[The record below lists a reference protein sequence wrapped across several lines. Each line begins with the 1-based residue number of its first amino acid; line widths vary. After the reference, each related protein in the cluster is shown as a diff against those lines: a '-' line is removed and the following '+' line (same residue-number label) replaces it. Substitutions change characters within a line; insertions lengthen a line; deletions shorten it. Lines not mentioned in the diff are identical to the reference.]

1 MLLSPVLVGLAL
13 PFAPQDAR
21 PGVDWPSFR
30 GPRASGIA
38 EGFPTVTE
46 WDVESGK
53 NVLWRVEVPGL
64 AHSSPVIHGDRIFLT
79 TAVPKEAGEPELL
92 VGLYG
97 SIEPVRDE
105 GEQSFRVLCFD
116 KATGKELWSRT
127 AFEGE
132 PRYPRHPK
140 GSYAASSPATDG
152 KRVVAFFGT
161 EGLFA
166 YDMEGAPLWQRDFG
180 ELDSCFFLMP
190 GDSQWGFSASP
201 VLVDGKVVVQAD
213 VLKGSFVA
221 VLDAATG
228 KDLWRMERDE
238 VPTFSTPTVAPRGD
252 GQQVVCNGFKHIG
265 GYDLASGKEL
275 WKLVGGGDIPVPAPV
290 VAGDQVFV
298 TNAHGRMAPIV
309 AIDLAAEGT
318 LELDPEKSAA
328 VRWLKT
334 REGAYMQTPLA
345 VGEFLY
351 VCRDNGVLGCFA
363 LEGGEQVYEERLGS
377 GQSGYTSSGVFADGK
392 LYYASEEG
400 VVAVVPEGF
409 EFEVLA
415 RNDLGEECMA
425 TPAISEGVL
434 YYRTRRH
441 LTAIGAKP

>member
-1 MLLSPVLVGLAL
+1 MTVTVLAL
-13 PFAPQDAR
+13 WLSVVAVQDAR
-21 PGVDWPSFR
+21 RGVDWPSFR
-30 GPRASGIA
+30 GPNASGLA
-38 EGFPTVTE
+38 EGFATVAE
-46 WDVESGK
+46 WDVASGK

-64 AHSSPVIHGDRIFLT
+64 AHSSPVIHGDRLFLT
-79 TAVPKEAGEPELL
+79 TAVRKEGDPELT

-97 SIEPVRDE
+97 SITPVRDE
-105 GEQSFRVLCFD
+105 GEQLFRVLCLD
-116 KATGKELWSRT
+116 KKTGQELWSHT
-127 AFEGE
+127 AFDGE

-152 KRVVAFFGT
+152 QRVVAFFGT
-161 EGLFA
+161 EGLYA
-166 YDMEGAPLWQRDFG
+166 YDMDGEPLWQRHFG
-180 ELDSCFFLMP
+180 DLDSCFYMMP
-190 GDSQWGFSASP
+190 SDSQWGFAASP
-201 VLVDGKVVVQAD
+201 VLVDGKVVIQAD
-213 VLKGSFVA
+213 VLEGSFVA

-228 KDLWRMERDE
+228 KDLWRTARDE

-252 GQQVVCNGFKHIG
+252 GRQVVCNGYKHIG
-265 GYDLASGKEL
+265 GYDLATGKEL
-275 WKLVGGGDIPVPAPV
+275 WSLAGGGDVPVPAPV
-290 VAGDQVFV
+290 VAGDQVFI

-309 AIDLAAEGT
+309 AIDLAAEGA
-318 LELDPEKSAA
+318 LELDPEKSDA
-328 VRWLKT
+328 VRWLKA

-377 GQSGYTSSGVFADGK
+377 GQSGYTSSGVYADGK

-400 VVAVVPEGF
+400 VVHVVPEGID
-409 EFEVLA
+409 FEVVA

-441 LTAIGAKP
+441 LAAIGKRP